1 MNLTELLNAP
11 AIIKVT
17 LFFWVWG
24 LLWLPIAIVTA
35 NALNWHP
42 PQPLNDKQKPI
53 LLASLYLMVP
63 LIVWIISEV
72 EHQSFLNYGWVWQAQ
87 TGISLITGWS
97 IGTLSLVVLF
107 GLEWVKGWINWHPHL
122 QPTPSDSK
130 SGVIFP
136 VIRTLLLILLL
147 AFWIS
152 ATEEF
157 VFRGFVQYQ
166 LQQDYAIVSAAMI
179 TSLIFALTH
188 LIWQVREAIPQ
199 LPGLW
204 LMGMVLT
211 LACVYNQG
219 QLGLAIGLHAG
230 WIWGMTSLQT
240 LGTLTYTRQ
249 VPQGITGIADQPLA
263 GVMGI
268 IMLLMVAG
276 LLWGVYNLG

>member
-63 LIVWIISEV
+63 GIVWIISEV
-72 EHQSFLNYGWVWQAQ
+72 EHQSFLNYDWVWQAK

-97 IGTLSLVVLF
+97 IGILSLVVLF
-107 GLEWVKGWINWHPHL
+107 GLEWVKGWINWHPNL
-122 QPTPSDSK
+122 QPTPSLSK
-130 SGVIFP
+130 SGVIFS

-166 LQQDYAIVSAAMI
+166 LQQDYTLVSAAMI
-179 TSLIFALTH
+179 TSVIFALTH
-188 LIWQVREAIPQ
+188 LIWQVREAVPQ

-240 LGTLTYTRQ
+240 LGTLTYTRK
-249 VPQGITGIADQPLA
+249 VPPGVTGIGDQPLA

-268 IMLLMVAG
+268 VMLLMVAG
-276 LLWGVYNLG
+276 LLWGFYNVG